1 MDMRKD
7 FGQRLKILRKYKKMS
22 QDDVSLSTGI
32 NRSYLSD
39 IENGKSSPTLD
50 TVEKLAIAL
59 NVAPYEFLI
68 FSVAEPSKTY
78 DGETDE

>member
-1 MDMRKD
+1 MRKD

-22 QDDVSLSTGI
+22 QDDVSLSSGI

-50 TVEKLAIAL
+50 IIEKLAIAL
-59 NVAPYEFLI
+59 NIAPHEFLI
-68 FSVAEPSKTY
+68 FSVAEPLKTY
-78 DGETDE
+78 EGETDK